1 MCSGCRKPVSMEEK
15 KSNKYVEGISC
26 PKCHSYL
33 TEVQKRFAMRQNK
46 FCLLKKLEKYIFKK
60 NFTEVIF

>member
-26 PKCHSYL
+26 PKCHYYL
-33 TEVQKRFAMRQNK
+33 TEFSKNK
-46 FCLLKKLEKYIFKK
+46 ICYETKTNFVCKKTGKKYIFQK
-60 NFTEVIF
+60 EYY

>member
-33 TEVQKRFAMRQNK
+33 TEAQKARFAMRQK
-46 FCLLKKLEKYIFKK
+46 QILFAKKIGKKYIFQKE
-60 NFTEVIF
+60 FY